1 MITCKEGEIKP
12 SVYFDHGKLFEVN
25 HTRGELLRGSASEAS
40 DPAAE
45 ALRSSA
51 QEEIS
56 KYARTALADGHGVV
70 HAISESGGG
79 VSLFIGISGFKHNPR
94 NYWCVLRIPRTIPP
108 IPCNANTHAVFVRAI
123 AALLPHAQPPHS
135 PAPISRSGP

>member
-1 MITCKEGEIKP
+1 MYEFPFCSEYNHANLTIIKSADGDKLLTCKEGEIKP
-12 SVYFDHGKLFEVN
+12 SVYLDHGKVFEVN
-25 HTRGELLRGSASEAS
+25 HARGEILSGSALEAS

-70 HAISESGGG
+70 HVISESGGG
-79 VSLFIGISGFKHNPR
+79 VSLFIGISGFKLNPR
-94 NYWCVLRIPRTIPP
+94 NYWCCT
-108 IPCNANTHAVFVRAI
+108 T
-123 AALLPHAQPPHS
+123 PPHS
-135 PAPISRSGP
+135 MRQHSLNLPSRD